1 VARNCSGDPHCL
13 EIPQGV
19 KAYGIELDQLAY
31 VGFRGYLE
39 QNMTVS
45 SSYDEILY
53 DRVIKFSPIK

>member
-1 VARNCSGDPHCL
+1 
-13 EIPQGV
+13 
-19 KAYGIELDQLAY
+19 